1 MTPVIRSLGEVAL
14 RVNDLEIMSDFYA
27 TVVGLELMREFPGV
41 TFFRLG
47 EGYGGRTTILALF
60 DRGAEVGVERT
71 TLDHLAFTIDIADHQ
86 SEKQRLE
93 NAGLEVRTV
102 VFDWVGWRS
111 LFFDDPEG
119 NTVELVCRDPELIP
133 E

>member
-47 EGYGGRTTILALF
+47 EGYGGHTTILALF

-71 TLDHLAFTIDIADHQ
+71 TLDYLAFTIDIADHQ

>member
-47 EGYGGRTTILALF
+47 EGYGGHTTILALF